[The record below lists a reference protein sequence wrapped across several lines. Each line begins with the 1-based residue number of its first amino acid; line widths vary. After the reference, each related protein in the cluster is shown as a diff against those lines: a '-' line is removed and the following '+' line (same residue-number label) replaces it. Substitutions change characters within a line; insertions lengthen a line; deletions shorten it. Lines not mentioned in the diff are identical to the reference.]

1 MISTSPAT
9 PLTSANGRPRLEVI
23 DLTVS
28 LRGDDATTMVEN
40 ISFAVRAGDIL
51 GLVGESGSGKTTVS
65 LALLGHARRELV
77 IRSGVVRL
85 DGIDLLSLG
94 PRELRAMRGAA
105 VAYVPQDPSAAL
117 NPALRI
123 GTQLREALTVHTGT
137 IDEPRARINDVLNEV
152 RLEATDELLR
162 RYPHQL
168 SGGQQQRVAIA
179 MAFSCRP
186 SLIVLDEPTTG
197 LDVSTQRHVLDTVR
211 KLCHAYGVAAVY
223 VSHDLAVV
231 AGLVSEVAV
240 MYAGRIIE
248 RGPATHVLNDPV
260 HPYTRGLIAAVPSPD
275 IAEVLTG
282 VEGQPPRPGAH
293 PTGCSFAPRCRYGVL
308 RCTESEPQAEDVADR
323 LVWCFRAKDIH
334 RECQQAREVLATR
347 ESQGH
352 CPAAGL
358 TVQALSASYGTTRVL
373 EDITFDI
380 EPESCTAVVG
390 ESGSGK
396 TTLARCIVGMHD
408 NWTGTIAY
416 EGEILARRA
425 RQRPSKLLR
434 DIQYIFQNPYT
445 SLNPRRTIGQIVAQP
460 LEHFTTMSRSERTAR
475 VDATLDDVALSPSVK
490 SRYPDQLSGG
500 ERQRV
505 AIARALI
512 VQPRLLVCDEVTSA
526 LDVSVQAVII
536 ELLRAL
542 QHERRLSM
550 IFVTHNIGLVRS
562 IAQHAIVLRTGRVVE
577 AGPVDAVLSAPTDP
591 YTIQLMID
599 VPRVT

>member
-1 MISTSPAT
+1 MT
-9 PLTSANGRPRLEVI
+9 
-23 DLTVS
+23 DLTVG
-28 LRGDDATTMVEN
+28 LRGDDETTVVED
-40 ISFAVRAGDIL
+40 ISFTVRAGDIL

-65 LALLGHARRELV
+65 LALLGHARRGLIV
-77 IRSGVVRL
+77 RSGAIRL
-85 DGIDLLSLG
+85 DGVDLLRLN
-94 PRELRAMRGAA
+94 PRELRTMRGAA

-123 GTQLREALTVHTGT
+123 GTQLREALAVHTGT
-137 IDEPRARINDVLNEV
+137 VDEPQARINEVLNEV

-211 KLCHAYGVAAVY
+211 NLCHAYGVAAVY

-248 RGPATHVLNDPV
+248 RGPASHVLNDPV
-260 HPYTRGLIAAVPSPD
+260 HPYTQGLIAAVPSPD
-275 IAEVLTG
+275 VATVLTG
-282 VEGQPPRPGAH
+282 VEGQPPRPGAR
-293 PTGCSFAPRCRYGVL
+293 PPGCSFAPRCRYAVP
-308 RCTESEPQAEDVADR
+308 RCTESEPQAEDVVDR
-323 LVWCFRAKDIH
+323 LVWCFRANDIH
-334 RECQQAREVLATR
+334 REPQQARDLLATAER
-347 ESQGH
+347 QDSNR
-352 CPAAGL
+352 PTSL
-358 TVQALSASYGTTRVL
+358 SVQALSAGYGATRVL
-373 EDITFDI
+373 EDISFDI

-408 NWTGTIAY
+408 NWTGTVAY
-416 EGEILARRA
+416 EGETLARRA
-425 RQRPSKLLR
+425 RQRPPKLLR

-460 LEHFTTMSRSERTAR
+460 LEHFTTMSRSERATR
-475 VDATLDDVALSPSVK
+475 VDATLDDVVLSPSLK

-512 VQPRLLVCDEVTSA
+512 VQPRLLVCDEITSA

-536 ELLRAL
+536 ELLRTL
-542 QHERRLSM
+542 QRERRLSM

-562 IAQHAIVLRTGRVVE
+562 IAQHAIVLRNGRVVE
-577 AGPVDAVLSAPTDP
+577 AGPVDAVLDSPTDP

-599 VPRVT
+599 VPRVA